1 MGNISFFYWNYSDCF
16 SKCQLYWAFP
26 EKKKML
32 SGKQFADQVDNR
44 NQEAIIS
51 YGEGSEF
58 AGYISERTGSLLGMR
73 REMEN

>member
-1 MGNISFFYWNYSDCF
+1 
-16 SKCQLYWAFP
+16 
-26 EKKKML
+26 ML

-51 YGEGSEF
+51 YGEGSEL